1 MTVIIKSK
9 TSKVEVEKI
18 LLKFTKSKSKK
29 TLRNV
34 FGKSIIEGDAIS
46 IQKKMRNDW
55 D

>member
-9 TSKVEVEKI
+9 TSKVEVERI

-34 FGKSIIEGDAIS
+34 FGKNIIEGDAIY
-46 IQKKMRNDW
+46 IKKKMRNDW